1 MSLRSER
8 TKWVMFLPCSK
19 EEVEPRHVFDIV
31 FGVLCLEKAGI
42 NPQDISIY
50 IDSPNRNLDGF
61 FSSASKYPYTS
72 KASAEFFNDLHDNN
86 YSNIVM
92 FVTGHGCPQGL
103 DAKNPIPPHQLLKA
117 LKGTPNLNNAIVY
130 LGQCYAGIFNF
141 VGAGKRKDG
150 EPEVILIGATN
161 LTESLSIGT
170 TETFLDGNE
179 FPWPANIFLLHVF
192 KWMSEPSDIDGDGR
206 YTVMD
211 SYKHAGIF
219 TNLVNK
225 KTKTD
230 MFGEIINIHAE
241 CNKLMALASS
251 GTGNWIVDTTNKL
264 NYKAKKTQLQNLLI
278 AHHTHQECW
287 ILNARPAQKIEF

>member
-1 MSLRSER
+1 
-8 TKWVMFLPCSK
+8 
-19 EEVEPRHVFDIV
+19 
-31 FGVLCLEKAGI
+31 
-42 NPQDISIY
+42 
-50 IDSPNRNLDGF
+50 
-61 FSSASKYPYTS
+61 
-72 KASAEFFNDLHDNN
+72 
-86 YSNIVM
+86 
-92 FVTGHGCPQGL
+92 
-103 DAKNPIPPHQLLKA
+103 
-117 LKGTPNLNNAIVY
+117 
-130 LGQCYAGIFNF
+130 
-141 VGAGKRKDG
+141 
-150 EPEVILIGATN
+150 
-161 LTESLSIGT
+161 
-170 TETFLDGNE
+170 
-179 FPWPANIFLLHVF
+179 
-192 KWMSEPSDIDGDGR
+192 MSEPSDIDGDGR